1 MVDEADAGNGLKKES
16 KYGLAVQFV
25 LSVLAT
31 GAIGYLGTL
40 NVSTVPGWATA
51 TWPEPASAPP
61 VRRRL
66 TAPNPGWAW
75 RSSSIQWQLHPE
87 GQRLKRG

>member
-1 MVDEADAGNGLKKES
+1 MVDEADAGNGIKRES

-51 TWPEPASAPP
+51 AVTLAVSTAIGY
-61 VRRRL
+61 L
-66 TAPNPGWAW
+66 TAYKTKNTP
-75 RSSSIQWQLHPE
+75 RS
-87 GQRLKRG
+87 